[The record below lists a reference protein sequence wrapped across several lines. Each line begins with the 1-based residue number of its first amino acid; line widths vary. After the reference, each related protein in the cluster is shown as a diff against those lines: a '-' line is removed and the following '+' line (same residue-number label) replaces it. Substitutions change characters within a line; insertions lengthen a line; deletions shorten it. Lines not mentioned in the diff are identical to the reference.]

1 MDFIEPWKAMVQS
14 AIKAAADI
22 KADDGD
28 DADGPKRQTQVRERN
43 LQYQTQSW
51 LLLADFWSYLG
62 RHLPGLRDAVR
73 DGNPAGLSTAER
85 DIYDWLLDDDPASER
100 TGLTNGFK
108 PFDGSP
114 QSQPAYAIGVGAA
127 LRALSGADE
136 AQFLANLAAL
146 EANEL
151 LYAASAADRA
161 DWPGFHYL
169 LAGIASD
176 GSGGVASIS
185 AKGPYLRVGAAPTP
199 PASETEI
206 AAASPPLEQPT
217 PTTGFDLNQLDRLA
231 VMVGRALPAGDEAG
245 ARPLPFA
252 QRLSQTLKDT
262 DYDSGLFVVRF
273 VHLNEDC
280 GPLHPPTLSEPSER
294 FRMASFFDPDAPA
307 RPIRISLPMD
317 TSAAGLR
324 KHAKG
329 TAFVLSNML
338 CGQVQR
344 AKGLGFVDLVR
355 QVLPWPLHKDI
366 DLGDGGGCKT
376 SGGVDIGMICSIS
389 IPIIT
394 LCALLLLMIIVSL
407 LDFIFRWLPWFI
419 MCFPV
424 PGLKG
429 KPAAGSGS

>member
-1 MDFIEPWKAMVQS
+1 
-14 AIKAAADI
+14 
-22 KADDGD
+22 
-28 DADGPKRQTQVRERN
+28 
-43 LQYQTQSW
+43 
-51 LLLADFWSYLG
+51 
-62 RHLPGLRDAVR
+62 
-73 DGNPAGLSTAER
+73 
-85 DIYDWLLDDDPASER
+85 
-100 TGLTNGFK
+100 
-108 PFDGSP
+108 
-114 QSQPAYAIGVGAA
+114 
-127 LRALSGADE
+127 
-136 AQFLANLAAL
+136 
-146 EANEL
+146 
-151 LYAASAADRA
+151 
-161 DWPGFHYL
+161 
-169 LAGIASD
+169 
-176 GSGGVASIS
+176 
-185 AKGPYLRVGAAPTP
+185 
-199 PASETEI
+199 
-206 AAASPPLEQPT
+206 
-217 PTTGFDLNQLDRLA
+217 
-231 VMVGRALPAGDEAG
+231 
-245 ARPLPFA
+245 
-252 QRLSQTLKDT
+252 
-262 DYDSGLFVVRF
+262 

-317 TSAAGLR
+317 TSPAGLR

-429 KPAAGSGS
+429 KPAAGGGS